1 MKRKIFQIFLTIVYL
16 VILVKIINT
25 LINHLLPWNFLTDF
39 FTIICWAVA
48 LIVSVGLA
56 EFTMKKLS

>member
-25 LINHLLPWNFLTDF
+25 LINHLLPWNFLTDI
-39 FTIICWAVA
+39 FTVVCWAVA

-56 EFTMKKLS
+56 EFTMKKL

>member
-25 LINHLLPWNFLTDF
+25 LINHLLPWNFLTDL